1 MRTKKRTND
10 KGEVFCPTC
19 DTHKPAVSFG
29 KSSRSPIG
37 LAWQCKSCATERRA
51 DAHYKTRYGI
61 TAADKLDLM
70 EGQDNKCAC
79 CNTEFGDSPRTK
91 PVVDHCHETGAVREI
106 LCDRCNVA
114 LGIIGEDISLAE
126 QLIAYIG
133 RHK

>member
-1 MRTKKRTND
+1 MNNKTRLND

-19 DTHKPAVSFG
+19 NTHKPRVSFH
-29 KSSRSPIG
+29 KSSRRKLG
-37 LAWQCKSCATERRA
+37 LNWQCKSCAAERSL

-61 TAADKLDLM
+61 TNADKLELI
-70 EGQDNKCAC
+70 EQQDNRCAC
-79 CNTEFGDSPRTK
+79 CHNEFGDTPRTK
-91 PVVDHCHETGAVREI
+91 PVIDHCHETGAVREV

-126 QLIAYIG
+126 QLIHYIG